1 MEEWKEYKAN
11 DFCLKVTDGTHDSP
25 KPKANGKHYLITSKH
40 LKSGSIDFSSAYK
53 ISEEDYQKVI
63 ERSKVEKFDILF
75 SMIGTIGNIYRESS
89 DDIEYAVKNMAI
101 FKCGGDSVKSS
112 WLYYWLQSPKAK
124 EYINSRLT
132 GSTQGYLTLDTLRNF
147 PIDFPSF
154 QTAIKIVSILSS
166 IDDKIE
172 VNKKINSNLEEQAK
186 ALFKS
191 WFIDFEPFKGGKF
204 VDSELG
210 MIPEGWKVGRYDDII
225 EGTIAGDWGK
235 EKSVGNYLH
244 EVTCIRGCDFQDIKN
259 GLRGNAPTRFI
270 LEKNF
275 KNKRFVSHDIL
286 VEISGGTQAV
296 STGRV
301 CSISQ
306 KLIDTYNGNVVCTNF
321 CRVVRPAEGYSAF
334 AYYSWLYKYDQ
345 KVMFGYEN
353 GTSGI
358 KNFRLNDFLSMEPL
372 IIPPKNIVIEFQNFI
387 DGINSQMQT
396 RGGESS
402 KLENIRDSLLPKLM
416 SGEIE
421 VK

>member
-25 KPKANGKHYLITSKH
+25 KPKANGEHYLITSKH
-40 LKSGSIDFSSAYK
+40 LKSGRIDFTSAYK

-132 GSTQGYLTLDTLRNF
+132 GSTQGYLTLETLRNF

-154 QTAIKIVSILSS
+154 QTAKKIVSLLSS
-166 IDDKIE
+166 FDDKIE

-191 WFIDFEPFKGGKF
+191 WFIDFEPFKDGKF
-204 VDSELG
+204 IDSELG
-210 MIPEGWKVGRYDDII
+210 MIPEGWKVGRYDDIVSA
-225 EGTIAGDWGK
+225 TVAGDWGK
-235 EKSVGNYLH
+235 DKPIGNYVH

-259 GLRGNAPTRFI
+259 GLTGNAPSRFI

-275 KNKRFVSHDIL
+275 KNKCFANNDIL
-286 VEISGGTQAV
+286 VEISGGTQTV

-301 CSISQ
+301 CPISQ
-306 KLIDTYNGNVVCTNF
+306 ELISRYNGNVVCTNF
-321 CRVVRPAEGYSAF
+321 CRVLRPIEEYSAF
-334 AYYSWLYKYDQ
+334 IYYSWLYKYNH

-372 IIPPKNIVIEFQNFI
+372 IIPPKDKVAEFQKII
-387 DGINSQMQT
+387 DTINAQMQT
-396 RGGESS
+396 TGLESS
-402 KLENIRDSLLPKLM
+402 KLVETRDSLLPRLM

-421 VK
+421 V

>member
-25 KPKANGKHYLITSKH
+25 KPKANGEHYLITSKH
-40 LKSGSIDFSSAYK
+40 LKSGRIDFTSAYK

-132 GSTQGYLTLDTLRNF
+132 GSTQGYLTLETLRNF

-154 QTAIKIVSILSS
+154 QTAKKIVSLLSS
-166 IDDKIE
+166 FDDKIE

-191 WFIDFEPFKGGKF
+191 WFIDFEPFKDGKF
-204 VDSELG
+204 IDSELG
-210 MIPEGWKVGRYDDII
+210 MIPEGWKVT
-225 EGTIAGDWGK
+225 TIGDVTENIK
-235 EKSVGNYLH
+235 EKVGN
-244 EVTCIRGCDFQDIKN
+244 RNDIKVLSPITS
-259 GLRGNAPTRFI
+259 GQ
-270 LEKNF
+270 
-275 KNKRFVSHDIL
+275 L
-286 VEISGGTQAV
+286 VLSEDYFSKQV
-296 STGRV
+296 FSN
-301 CSISQ
+301 SIA
-306 KLIDTYNGNVVCTNF
+306 KYIVVNHND
-321 CRVVRPAEGYSAF
+321 F
-334 AYYSWLYKYDQ
+334 AYNPARINIGSIGMNEFEFDGCVSPVYVVFRCQ
-345 KVMFGYEN
+345 TGYEYFFDLYRR
-353 GTSGI
+353 TSYFIEEVKKRAIGGV
-358 KNFRLNDFLSMEPL
+358 RQTLSYKDLSL
-372 IIPPKNIVIEFQNFI
+372 IQLIYPPKKVVDAFNFI
-387 DGINSQMQT
+387 FIGFIQEIHSNDVSNK
-396 RGGESS
+396 
-402 KLENIRDSLLPKLM
+402 KLEAIRDTLLPKLM